1 MSLGYPTVRVSTATR
16 RQHWRIDKD
25 EKRAPI
31 PQLIWNDGH
40 AEWSR
45 WYWFKEDDIDRIG
58 RGYCSAFG
66 G

>member
-1 MSLGYPTVRVSTATR
+1 MSLGYPTVKVSTATR
-16 RQHWRIDKD
+16 RKHWRIDKE

-45 WYWFKEDDIDRIG
+45 WYWFKDKYEHIIRAYYVG
-58 RGYCSAFG
+58 FVR
-66 G
+66 

>member
-16 RQHWRIDKD
+16 RQHWRIDK
-25 EKRAPI
+25 EERRAPI

-40 AEWSR
+40 MEWSR
-45 WYWFKEDDIDRIG
+45 VYWFKEDDIDRVG
-58 RGYCSAFG
+58 KGQYSGFG